1 MSKKASGSGP
11 RKPLRVAV
19 AIGMAVLVVVLF
31 AAVAQA
37 LPGSPYIWRSTT
49 TTYSGSTTTSISQTM
64 SGSSTGTLYE
74 ESDASLAFTGT
85 WRSTRSGGYSGG
97 KLAYANRDAS
107 VSIDFTGASL
117 TWVAKTGVSSGQAL
131 VSLDGDAPVTVD
143 LYSSKTRYQRAV
155 YTTGTLANTAHS
167 VQITW
172 TGQKNPASRGTEINL
187 DAVVITGAQRVTVL
201 TTSTTSP
208 STSTTSPSSTPVTL
222 APTTTT
228 TTTEPPTTTTTT
240 ASTTTTAP
248 APTTTTTAAPATT
261 TTTALGSQ
269 VLNVKDYGAKGDG
282 TTDDRD
288 ALQACI
294 NAAAAAGK
302 AVYVPAGRYRM
313 LTNGNIGLTI
323 PSNLT
328 IAGAGATSV
337 LELFDA
343 GTDARSSLLYLPN
356 GTTNV
361 SVTNLKLTGT
371 VTPGPSYPSQ
381 YPSVQLMTVRGT
393 TNLSVTNVTF
403 DKGEY
408 ALKTIYDGQY
418 SNDLVFSNCTTL
430 DGVMNPFFIM
440 YTKGITVQN
449 STIAAATVGQVS
461 GRWPHHFYVTTN
473 TSNMVV
479 SNCTLI
485 GGQHLAITIGPS
497 GDNLLFQNIVFSDVV
512 AAMHVGDN
520 TGSVTFD
527 GITGSSTRYWSSYY
541 WILFDNSN
549 NVTLRDF
556 QITGQAG
563 KNSYLVYSLGAG
575 SNNLVQTGTMTNS
588 VYLDKSP
595 AGCLLSGG
603 SAPRYSTV
611 TVR

>member
-1 MSKKASGSGP
+1 MGKKGSGTGP

-19 AIGMAVLVVVLF
+19 AVGVAVLVVVLF

-49 TTYSGSTTTSISQTM
+49 TTYSGNTTTSISQTI
-64 SGSSTGTLYE
+64 SGSATGTLYE
-74 ESDASLAFTGT
+74 ESDASLAFAGT
-85 WRSTRSGGYSGG
+85 WKTTRSGGYSGG
-97 KLAYANRDAS
+97 KLAYTTRDAS
-107 VSIDFTGASL
+107 VSIDFKGTSL
-117 TWVAKTGVSSGQAL
+117 TWVAKTGLSSGKAQ
-131 VSLDGDAPVTVD
+131 VSLDGGAPVTVD
-143 LYSSKTRYQRAV
+143 LYNSKTRYQQAV
-155 YTTGTLANTAHS
+155 YTTGNLANTAHS

-172 TGQKNPASRGTEINL
+172 TGQKNSASRGTEINV
-187 DAVVITGAQRVTVL
+187 DAVVVAGAQDESAVTTTTIAPTT
-201 TTSTTSP
+201 TTSQ
-208 STSTTSPSSTPVTL
+208 SSTPVTVP
-222 APTTTT
+222 PTTTT

-240 ASTTTTAP
+240 SSTTTTVP
-248 APTTTTTAAPATT
+248 APTTTTTVAPATT

-269 VLNVKDYGAKGDG
+269 MLNVKDYGAKGDG

-288 ALQACI
+288 ALQTCV

-302 AVYVPAGRYRM
+302 GVYVPAGTYRM
-313 LTNGNIGLTI
+313 LTSGNIGLMI
-323 PSNLT
+323 PSNVT
-328 IAGAGATSV
+328 ITGAGATSV
-337 LELFDA
+337 LQLFDA
-343 GTDARSSLLYLPN
+343 GIDARSALLYLPN
-356 GTTNV
+356 GTANV
-361 SVTNLKLTGT
+361 SISNLKLTGT
-371 VTPGPSYPSQ
+371 VTPGASYPSQ

-430 DGVMNPFFIM
+430 DGVMNPFFVM
-440 YTKGITVQN
+440 YTNGITVQN
-449 STIAAATVGQVS
+449 CTIAAATVGQVS

-473 TSNMVV
+473 TSNMLV

-497 GDNLLFQNIVFSDVV
+497 GDNLLFQNIVFRDVV

-575 SNNLVQTGTMTNS
+575 SNNLVQSGTMTNS

>member
-1 MSKKASGSGP
+1 MGKKGSASGP
-11 RKPLRVAV
+11 RKPLRLAIAVGVAV
-19 AIGMAVLVVVLF
+19 FVVVAF

-37 LPGSPYIWRSTT
+37 LPGSPIMWRSTT
-49 TTYSGSTTTSISQTM
+49 TTYSGSTTTSLSDTL
-64 SGSSTGTLYE
+64 SGSTTGTIYE
-74 ESDASLAFTGT
+74 ETDTKLAFSGT
-85 WRSTRSGGYSGG
+85 WKTTRSGGYSGG
-97 KLAYANRDAS
+97 KLTYANRDAA
-107 VSIDFTGASL
+107 VSMDFTGTSL
-117 TWVAKTGVSSGQAL
+117 TWIAKTGVSSGKAQ
-131 VSLDGDAPVTVD
+131 VSLDGGAPVTVD
-143 LYSSKTRYQRAV
+143 LYSSNSRYQQAV
-155 YTTGTLANTAHS
+155 YTTGNLANSAHS

-172 TGQKNPASRGTEINL
+172 TGQRNSASRGTEINV
-187 DAVVITGAQRVTVL
+187 DAVVVTGAQDDGPVT
-201 TTSTTSP
+201 TTTIAPTT
-208 STSTTSPSSTPVTL
+208 TTTSPSSTPVTA

-240 ASTTTTAP
+240 SSTTTTVP
-248 APTTTTTAAPATT
+248 APTTTTTVAPATT
-261 TTTALGSQ
+261 TTTVLGSQ
-269 VLNVKDYGAKGDG
+269 MLNVRDYGAKGDG
-282 TTDDRD
+282 MTDDRD
-288 ALQACI
+288 ALQACV

-302 AVYVPAGRYRM
+302 GVYVPAGTYRM
-313 LTNGNIGLTI
+313 LTSGNIGLTI
-323 PSNLT
+323 PSNLS

-337 LELFDA
+337 LQLFDA

-361 SVTNLKLTGT
+361 SVKSLKLTGT
-371 VTPGPSYPSQ
+371 VTPGPSFPSQ

-418 SNDLVFSNCTTL
+418 SNELVFSNCTVL
-430 DGVMNPFFIM
+430 DGVENPFFVM
-440 YTKGITVQN
+440 YTNGITVQN
-449 STIAAATVGQVS
+449 STISAATVGQVS

-497 GDNLLFQNIVFSDVV
+497 CDNLLFQDIDFRDVV

-520 TGSVTFD
+520 NGSVTFD

-575 SNNLVQTGTMTNS
+575 SNNLVQSGTMTNS

-611 TVR
+611 TVK